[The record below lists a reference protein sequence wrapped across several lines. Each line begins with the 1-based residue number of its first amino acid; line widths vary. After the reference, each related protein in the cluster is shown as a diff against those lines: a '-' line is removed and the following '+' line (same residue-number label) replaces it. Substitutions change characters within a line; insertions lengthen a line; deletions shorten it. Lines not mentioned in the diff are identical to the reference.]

1 MTLAAH
7 VGLWQRSADLS
18 SQAAHVVVLWLRD
31 QLICQVSSLM
41 MECWLNTIHISFL
54 MPEVKCPI
62 YSSYLPFIIRTG
74 ELNLGC
80 RGGGEVGTLASWR
93 NLKRQCHEV
102 LSPNF
107 GSINYPIR
115 AFDWHAEVFSNMTPI
130 SRRYSN
136 RKLTFLTPQ
145 CHWRSGV
152 KNLALDNLIFKTWYF

>member
-7 VGLWQRSADLS
+7 VGLWLRSADLS

-80 RGGGEVGTLASWR
+80 RGGGGGYFSFLKEFKETVSRGFIPQFWFNKLSHQGFWLACWS
-93 NLKRQCHEV
+93 
-102 LSPNF
+102 
-107 GSINYPIR
+107 
-115 AFDWHAEVFSNMTPI
+115 
-130 SRRYSN
+130 
-136 RKLTFLTPQ
+136 
-145 CHWRSGV
+145 
-152 KNLALDNLIFKTWYF
+152 IFKYDSDFKEIFESNTAVSLTERSKEFGPR